1 MADGLPP
8 VRMGPGA
15 FLRNNAGEKPRDF
28 KGTIKQLWRIT
39 KDSRKGLRIVL
50 LLSICS
56 SASAIFSPYI
66 IGRAVSM
73 IEANDPTSP
82 IVSLPQRLMDQ
93 GIWAFLLTPFAVLL
107 MLYLTD
113 WLVRFLQQ
121 FMMTSIS
128 QRMILAIRRSLF
140 AHMKRLPLSF
150 FDTHQ
155 HGELMSRLTNDIDT
169 ISTSISESLAQL
181 MIYAFTIV
189 GVLTIMLS
197 SNVLLTAVCCCSI
210 VLVFALTKM
219 ITSRS
224 RKLYKKQQEDLGKL
238 NAQVEESIS
247 GAQIVKAFGQEAEM
261 IAEFERTNAQFCD
274 AATKAITLSGYLM
287 PMMNVI
293 NNFSYL
299 SLAIVAGI
307 LCATGQ
313 ISLGVVTT
321 FLLYSRQ
328 FTRPFVDTA
337 NIYNNFQSAVAGAE
351 RVFEILQTE
360 QEAPDGADALSLTD
374 PKGEIVLKDVS
385 FSYLPDKPILSNIN
399 QTIRPGTRV
408 AIVGET
414 GAGKT
419 TIINLMTRLY
429 DVTQGAITLDGHDL
443 REYKREDLRRAFGVV
458 LQDTALFEGSLR
470 ENIIY
475 GKPDAGEEEVIAA
488 ARACGADAF
497 IRRLP
502 NGYDT
507 VIESGDELS
516 QGERQLIT
524 IARAVLVN
532 APILILD
539 EATSSVDTLTERRI
553 KDAVL
558 QLTQDRTCF
567 MIAHRLSTIRESDCI
582 LLLDRGRVLEQGT
595 HEELVRLGGKYAALY
610 RTQTRQEQTA
620 S

>member
-1 MADGLPP
+1 
-8 VRMGPGA
+8 MGPGA
-15 FLRNNAGEKPRDF
+15 FLRNNGGEKPRDF

-50 LLSICS
+50 FLSICS
-56 SASAIFSPYI
+56 SGSAIFSPYI

-82 IVSLPQRLMDQ
+82 MVPLPQSLMGQ

-107 MLYLTD
+107 LLYLTD

-128 QRMILAIRRSLF
+128 QRMILSIRRSLF

-197 SNVLLTAVCCCSI
+197 SNILLTAVCCCSI

-261 IAEFERTNAQFCD
+261 IAEFERTNAEYCD

-360 QEAPDGADALSLTD
+360 QETPDGADAISLTD

-429 DVTQGAITLDGHDL
+429 DVTQGAIYLDGHDL

-475 GKPDAGEEEVIAA
+475 GKPDASEEEVVAA
-488 ARACGADAF
+488 AKACGADAF

-558 QLTQDRTCF
+558 RLTQDRTCF

-582 LLLDRGRVLEQGT
+582 LVLDRGKVLEQGT
-595 HEELVRLGGKYAALY
+595 HEELVQLGGKYAALY
-610 RTQTRQEQTA
+610 RTQTKYG
-620 S
+620 

>member
-1 MADGLPP
+1 
-8 VRMGPGA
+8 MGPGA

>member
-15 FLRNNAGEKPRDF
+15 FLRNNGGEKPRDF

-50 LLSICS
+50 FLSICS
-56 SASAIFSPYI
+56 SGSAIFSPYI

-82 IVSLPQRLMDQ
+82 MVPLPQSLMGQ

-107 MLYLTD
+107 LLYLTD

-128 QRMILAIRRSLF
+128 QRMILSIRRSLF

-197 SNVLLTAVCCCSI
+197 SNILLTAVCCCSI

-261 IAEFERTNAQFCD
+261 IAEFERTNAEYCD

-360 QEAPDGADALSLTD
+360 QETPDGADAISLTD

-429 DVTQGAITLDGHDL
+429 DVTQGAIYLDGHDL

-475 GKPDAGEEEVIAA
+475 GKPDASEEEVVAA
-488 ARACGADAF
+488 AKACGADAF

-558 QLTQDRTCF
+558 RLTQDRTCF

-582 LLLDRGRVLEQGT
+582 LVLDRGKVLEQGT
-595 HEELVRLGGKYAALY
+595 HEELVQLGGKYAALY
-610 RTQTRQEQTA
+610 RTQTKYG
-620 S
+620 